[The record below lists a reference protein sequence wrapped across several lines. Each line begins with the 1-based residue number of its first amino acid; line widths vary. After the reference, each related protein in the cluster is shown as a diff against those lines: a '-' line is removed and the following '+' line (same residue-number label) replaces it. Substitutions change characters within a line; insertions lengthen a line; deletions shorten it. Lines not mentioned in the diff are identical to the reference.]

1 MDCRHFSRAVKF
13 RTFGF
18 QVGLEKPQKK
28 IQQPRPF
35 SGPNNWPVH
44 EVPELREVFEK
55 NSVGEEVGLGVS
67 KNGGTPKWMVYNG
80 KLY

>member
-1 MDCRHFSRAVKF
+1 MKFSGSHHEPINPLNSMDCRHFSRAVKF

-18 QVGLEKPQKK
+18 QVGLEKPQEED
-28 IQQPRPF
+28 PTARPF

-55 NSVGEEVGLGVS
+55 NSVGKRLV
-67 KNGGTPKWMVYNG
+67 
-80 KLY
+80 